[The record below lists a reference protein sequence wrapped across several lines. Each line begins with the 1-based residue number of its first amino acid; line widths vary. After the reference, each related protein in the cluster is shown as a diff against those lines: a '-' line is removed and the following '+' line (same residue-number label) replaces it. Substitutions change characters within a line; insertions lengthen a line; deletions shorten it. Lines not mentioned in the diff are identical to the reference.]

1 MELITKFEHD
11 EKIIGWVH
19 SHVRGVKCFFSSLDV
34 HNQYLSQRLDSNH
47 LGLVV
52 QIHPDGSLVD
62 HDYYRLTSLGMTT
75 VTNCLNGSFE
85 DNSKQHPSCGGDN
98 LYMSQKHLVDP
109 LADLPLE
116 VKVCQ
121 QFQAIG
127 LKRILNDSP
136 RKSIKAGIS
145 ERVLRSRK
153 ESTKTHNPD
162 SKAKTV
168 NKNSYENKYI

>member
-19 SHVRGVKCFFSSLDV
+19 SHVRGIKCFFSSLDV

-62 HDYYRLTSLGMTT
+62 HDYYQLTSLGMTT

-85 DNSKQHPSCGGDN
+85 DNSKQLKDEKRTSKYCSCPG
-98 LYMSQKHLVDP
+98 Q
-109 LADLPLE
+109 
-116 VKVCQ
+116 
-121 QFQAIG
+121 
-127 LKRILNDSP
+127 
-136 RKSIKAGIS
+136 
-145 ERVLRSRK
+145 LR
-153 ESTKTHNPD
+153 TQTM
-162 SKAKTV
+162 
-168 NKNSYENKYI
+168 Y